1 MVVRFSFQVIRFHTS
16 FPPGENGVS
25 EPSLGT
31 MLVDN
36 DIAHQFELYNPDF
49 SLVAALAH
57 ACAVPRV
64 LE

>member
-1 MVVRFSFQVIRFHTS
+1 
-16 FPPGENGVS
+16 
-25 EPSLGT
+25 